1 MKNFRSIKNNP
12 NLDGIFVMSGD
23 IVYSNAGGKPLTMRV
38 LSPWKNEN
46 NKDRK
51 YPLILFIQGS
61 GWTSPNIYGEIPQL
75 SWYARHGYIVATVTH
90 RNLWDGFPS
99 PAFLIDVKCALRY
112 LRAHAEEFCID
123 TERVVA
129 YGTSSGGNTALL
141 LGMTGDDPRYKSDEY
156 AEQSD
161 AVSAVVECFGPTDMF
176 DLFDFFKDGNG
187 DLEFVR
193 KLLGGEPDSD
203 EAKECARAMSPLL
216 IAEEGVDYP
225 PTLILHGD
233 NDPIVPYESQGVRMA
248 ERLEE
253 LGCDVAMVRVEG
265 AEHEGTFWSGELH
278 GIVLDFIDTYLKK

>member
-1 MKNFRSIKNNP
+1 MKNFRSIPNNP
-12 NLDGIFVMSGD
+12 TMDGIFTMSGD
-23 IVYSNAGGKPLTMRV
+23 IVYSNAGGKSLTMRV
-38 LSPWKNEN
+38 LSPRKTES
-46 NKDRK
+46 NKERK

-61 GWTSPNIYGEIPQL
+61 GWTYPNIYGQIPQL
-75 SWYARHGYIVATVTH
+75 SWYARHGYVVATVTH

-123 TERVVA
+123 TERVAA

-156 AEQSD
+156 REQSD

-176 DLFDFFKDGNG
+176 DLYEHFKKDGG
-187 DLEFVR
+187 DIEFVR
-193 KLLGGEPDSD
+193 KLLGGDPDSD
-203 EAKECARAMSPLL
+203 EAKARAREISPLL
-216 IAEEGVDYP
+216 IAKEGVDYP

-253 LGCDVAMVRVEG
+253 LGCNVAMVRVEG
-265 AEHEGTFWSGELH
+265 AEHEGTFWSNELH
-278 GIVLDFIDTYLKK
+278 EIVLDFINRHVR